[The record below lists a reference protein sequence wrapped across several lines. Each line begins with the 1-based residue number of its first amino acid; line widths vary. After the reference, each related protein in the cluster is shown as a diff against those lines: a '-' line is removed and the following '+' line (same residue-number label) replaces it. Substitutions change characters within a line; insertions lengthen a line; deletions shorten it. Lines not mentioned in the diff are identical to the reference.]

1 MTQDILLGET
11 FKLFEPECVVFLSC
25 SASCSCSI
33 FQVVCD
39 QEHCF
44 VCLLGLNPA
53 PHTAGPCQS
62 VVTLMFSA
70 VKETGAIW
78 GGGEG
83 GGVKKSQTRSLVWIM
98 LR

>member
-39 QEHCF
+39 HSIASF
-44 VCLLGLNPA
+44 A
-53 PHTAGPCQS
+53 Y
-62 VVTLMFSA
+62 
-70 VKETGAIW
+70 W
-78 GGGEG
+78 G
-83 GGVKKSQTRSLVWIM
+83 
-98 LR
+98 